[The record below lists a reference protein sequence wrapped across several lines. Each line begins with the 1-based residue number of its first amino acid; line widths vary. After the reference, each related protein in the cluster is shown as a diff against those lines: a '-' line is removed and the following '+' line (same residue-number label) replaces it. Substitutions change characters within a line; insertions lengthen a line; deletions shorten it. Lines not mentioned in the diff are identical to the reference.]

1 MVNVPTNYIVTA
13 CVSDKRWFDL
23 DAERTPTDRYDLGG
37 NGGREHAGGRSG
49 GDMRG
54 GPHNSGSNPAGAP
67 PLDCWVDDT
76 AETVARRL
84 INLMCPRE
92 VCTVCGEP
100 RRRIVGEPEYVT
112 ANGDT
117 SDGDAEWRH
126 GRGGDV
132 HGLGSTAPQSLTRHA
147 PTLGWTDCGCKI
159 TETATQDLKLQ
170 SPVAMPSGPRETRDP
185 RDHRHNYRPGVV
197 LDPFANCEETPMSHC
212 SWRHGDVFD
221 RLAEIPDNSVDLIVT
236 SPPFL
241 ALRSY
246 LPADHPDKGKEIGS
260 EATPAAFLSTLLALT
275 REWRRILAPH
285 GSIAVELGDTYSG
298 SGGAGGD
305 YDTGGIRDGAP
316 KFSGSASADRK
327 NKVLND
333 KGQRM
338 QQGQGWPLAKSLCL
352 IPSLYA
358 GSLAYGHNLLNPAD
372 RIKPWRVRNVIVWHR
387 PNPPVGALGDKV
399 RPSTS
404 YITVA
409 CVSDKRWFDLDAER
423 TPYKEPDRI
432 GTLLGHKK
440 EPEYQ
445 GRASDGNT
453 QSTWLNRPG
462 RIIEDRGGAPPLD
475 CWIDGDVW
483 TIPTAPYKGAHYA
496 TYPIALPRRLI
507 NLMCP
512 REVCVVCGEPRRRIV
527 QVDGYVDNSGKPAAM
542 DMNRPRVVDQRTRQF
557 TPAGQDS
564 SAHKLTTTLGWTDC
578 QHNKWRRGLVLDPFA
593 GSGTTLAAAAEQ
605 GRDAIGI
612 DLDERNLDLARER
625 LGLFLEDVT

>member
-1 MVNVPTNYIVTA
+1 MVSV
-13 CVSDKRWFDL
+13 CRW
-23 DAERTPTDRYDLGG
+23 
-37 NGGREHAGGRSG
+37 
-49 GDMRG
+49 
-54 GPHNSGSNPAGAP
+54 
-67 PLDCWVDDT
+67 
-76 AETVARRL
+76 
-84 INLMCPRE
+84 
-92 VCTVCGEP
+92 
-100 RRRIVGEPEYVT
+100 
-112 ANGDT
+112 
-117 SDGDAEWRH
+117 
-126 GRGGDV
+126 
-132 HGLGSTAPQSLTRHA
+132 
-147 PTLGWTDCGCKI
+147 
-159 TETATQDLKLQ
+159 LQ
-170 SPVAMPSGPRETRDP
+170 
-185 RDHRHNYRPGVV
+185 
-197 LDPFANCEETPMSHC
+197 
-212 SWRHGDVFD
+212 GDVFD
-221 RLAEIPDNSVDLIVT
+221 RLAEIPDQSVDLIVT

-372 RIKPWRVRNVIVWHR
+372 RIKPWRIRNLIVWHR

-404 YITVA
+404 YITTA
-409 CVSDKRWFDLDAER
+409 CVSDRRWFDLDAER
-423 TPYKEPDRI
+423 T
-432 GTLLGHKK
+432 
-440 EPEYQ
+440 
-445 GRASDGNT
+445 ASDTRNPRNELDEDGNPRYRRY
-453 QSTWLNRPG
+453 RPG
-462 RIIEDRGGAPPLD
+462 ARMEGGARADFQGGADNPAGAPPLD

-483 TIPTAPYKGAHYA
+483 TIPTAPYKSAHYA

-527 QVDGYVDNSGKPAAM
+527 GEPEYVTANGDTSDDDAEWRHGDVRGLGSTAP
-542 DMNRPRVVDQRTRQF
+542 QSLTRHA
-557 TPAGQDS
+557 P
-564 SAHKLTTTLGWTDC
+564 TLGWTDC
-578 QHNKWRRGLVLDPFA
+578 DCPIGNPNQWFTADEKYRRGVVLDPFA
-593 GSGTTLAAAAEQ
+593 GSGTTGVAASES
-605 GRDAIGI
+605 GRDSILI
-612 DLDERNLDLARER
+612 DIDERNLELARQR
-625 LGLFLEDVT
+625 IGLFLEEVS

>member
-1 MVNVPTNYIVTA
+1 MSA
-13 CVSDKRWFDL
+13 CRWL
-23 DAERTPTDRYDLGG
+23 R
-37 NGGREHAGGRSG
+37 
-49 GDMRG
+49 
-54 GPHNSGSNPAGAP
+54 
-67 PLDCWVDDT
+67 
-76 AETVARRL
+76 
-84 INLMCPRE
+84 
-92 VCTVCGEP
+92 
-100 RRRIVGEPEYVT
+100 
-112 ANGDT
+112 
-117 SDGDAEWRH
+117 
-126 GRGGDV
+126 
-132 HGLGSTAPQSLTRHA
+132 
-147 PTLGWTDCGCKI
+147 
-159 TETATQDLKLQ
+159 
-170 SPVAMPSGPRETRDP
+170 
-185 RDHRHNYRPGVV
+185 
-197 LDPFANCEETPMSHC
+197 
-212 SWRHGDVFD
+212 GDVFD
-221 RLAEIPDNSVDLIVT
+221 RLAELPDASVDLIVT

-246 LPADHPDKGKEIGS
+246 LPADHPDKHKEIGS
-260 EATPAAFLSTLLALT
+260 EVTPAVFLSTLLALT

-298 SGGAGGD
+298 SGGGGGD
-305 YDTGGIRDGAP
+305 YLEGGLREGQQV
-316 KFSGSASADRK
+316 FTGSASKARHREACDMDGDCSCDAAMRASNAAHWRQK
-327 NKVLND
+327 N
-333 KGQRM
+333 
-338 QQGQGWPLAKSLCL
+338 QQKDAWPLAKSLCL
-352 IPSLYA
+352 IPTLYA
-358 GSLAYGHNLLNPAD
+358 GSLAYGHNLLNPDD
-372 RIKPWRVRNVIVWHR
+372 RIDPWRIRNLIVWHR

-404 YITVA
+404 YITTA
-409 CVSDKRWFDLDAER
+409 CTSSSRWFDLDAER
-423 TPYKEPDRI
+423 VPAQDNNPRTSNGVKPRDRTESFAGSTYDERI
-432 GTLLGHKK
+432 GSN
-440 EPEYQ
+440 P
-445 GRASDGNT
+445 
-453 QSTWLNRPG
+453 
-462 RIIEDRGGAPPLD
+462 GGAPPLD